1 MMTLLDITI
10 EDKIYTIELALSD
23 RIKITRNMMQL
34 YVDYCVVH
42 PDKQVGFEEYLTIIG
57 GQPHPENQAVEATDE
72 DIEEDADDVIATLCE
87 QVRRKDVMIDALLE
101 AIGKMK

>member
-10 EDKIYTIELALSD
+10 EDKIYTIELALTD

-42 PDKQVGFEEYLTIIG
+42 PDKQVGFEEYLTIVG
-57 GQPHPENQAVEATDE
+57 GQPHIENQAD

>member
-1 MMTLLDITI
+1 MTLLDITI
-10 EDKIYTIELALSD
+10 EDKIYTIELALTD

-34 YVDYCVVH
+34 YIDYCVVH
-42 PDKQVGFEEYLTIIG
+42 PDKQVGFEEYLTIVG
-57 GQPHPENQAVEATDE
+57 GQSHIENQAD
-72 DIEEDADDVIATLCE
+72 DIEENADDVIATLCE

>member
-1 MMTLLDITI
+1 MTLLDITI
-10 EDKIYTIELALSD
+10 EDKIYTIELALID

-34 YVDYCVVH
+34 YIDFCAVH
-42 PDKQVGFEEYLTIIG
+42 PEKQIGFEEYLSIIG
-57 GQPHPENQAVEATDE
+57 GQPHPENQAADE
-72 DIEEDADDVIATLCE
+72 DIEEDVDDVIATLCE